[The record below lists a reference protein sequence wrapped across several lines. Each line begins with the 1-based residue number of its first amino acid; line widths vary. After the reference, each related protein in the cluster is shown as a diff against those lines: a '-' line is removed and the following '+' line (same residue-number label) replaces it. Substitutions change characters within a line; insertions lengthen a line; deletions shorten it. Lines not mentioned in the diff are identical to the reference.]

1 MLIARSYFFYEII
14 LLSTFKNKLICQI
27 HFIILFPFHAFIS
40 FCWNLFFIKCLKT
53 CVSGINLSQ
62 INGNCFHNFAPLEE
76 ILFLISCHCHH
87 FVATSATKNIFLLNF
102 SSSIWLMLAAIK
114 FAMFYRS
121 IHSLSTYTQI
131 ENINDEPAAATSAA
145 KIIVGWLIIN
155 LIMKRIVGMRP
166 KINTWKL
173 NCLFPIRYSWISRPS
188 RYQPGTHS
196 FAIFQ
201 STIKW

>member
-1 MLIARSYFFYEII
+1 MKLYFYQHLKINWFAKFISLFY
-14 LLSTFKNKLICQI
+14 
-27 HFIILFPFHAFIS
+27 FPFDAFIS
-40 FCWNLFFIKCLKT
+40 FYWNLFFIKCLKT
-53 CVSGINLSQ
+53 RVSGINLSQ

-87 FVATSATKNIFLLNF
+87 FVATSATKNIILNF

-131 ENINDEPAAATSAA
+131 ENINDEPAASNISS

-173 NCLFPIRYSWISRPS
+173 NCLFPIRYSWIARPS